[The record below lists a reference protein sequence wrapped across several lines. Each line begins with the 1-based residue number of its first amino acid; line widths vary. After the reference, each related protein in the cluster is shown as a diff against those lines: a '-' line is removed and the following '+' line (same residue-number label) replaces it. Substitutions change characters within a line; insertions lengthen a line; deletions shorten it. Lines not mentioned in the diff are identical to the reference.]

1 MASKNNKSSGAN
13 SDASTGAGMQVSGE
27 EIFREPET
35 EMHRVSE
42 EEVQAAF
49 GGEAATT
56 GKLTSDESSTT
67 AQTSSSGDQIGQTG
81 DQSGQAVVHDVQPE
95 PSENAKAAAAN
106 VGEVLRGN
114 TAPVTD
120 AAKDA
125 FNQVKGAAG
134 SVAGQALGQV
144 QEKAGSAIEAQK
156 QNLTE
161 GLTSVAGSIRSL
173 GGNLRNSDQAPAI
186 AQVAARYSDTVAD
199 QVEQL
204 AEYFE
209 TRDLRDL
216 SRDVQGF
223 ARRNPTVFVAG
234 AFTLGLLAARFFK
247 SSPRQELVRAD
258 YYNTDFSGGSEQS
271 SNRFESDSSVRST
284 SGAAFDLNSTTGATG
299 STTTGASGAFGT
311 TATGTTTTDPLLEI
325 E

>member
-1 MASKNNKSSGAN
+1 MATKNNKSTGEG
-13 SDASTGAGMQVSGE
+13 STGAGMQISGE
-27 EIFREPET
+27 EIFQEPET
-35 EMHRVSE
+35 EMHRVTE

-49 GGEAATT
+49 GGESVVTGNLTTDGGEAA
-56 GKLTSDESSTT
+56 S
-67 AQTSSSGDQIGQTG
+67 AAGDQ
-81 DQSGQAVVHDVQPE
+81 QPAAPAE
-95 PSENAKAAAAN
+95 LTEAAKAAAAN

-125 FNQVKGAAG
+125 YNQVKGAAG
-134 SVAGQALGQV
+134 AVAGQALGQA
-144 QEKAGSAIEAQK
+144 QEKAGSAIDAQK

-173 GGNLRNSDQAPAI
+173 GDNLRGSEQAPAV

-204 AEYFE
+204 AKYFE
-209 TRDLRDL
+209 TRDLRHL
-216 SRDVQGF
+216 SQDIQGF

-234 AFTLGLLAARFFK
+234 AFTLGLLAARFLK

-258 YYNTDFSGGSEQS
+258 YYNNDLSGGDYD
-271 SNRFESDSSVRST
+271 R
-284 SGAAFDLNSTTGATG
+284 
-299 STTTGASGAFGT
+299 
-311 TATGTTTTDPLLEI
+311 
-325 E
+325 

>member
-1 MASKNNKSSGAN
+1 
-13 SDASTGAGMQVSGE
+13 MQVSGA

-35 EMHRVSE
+35 EMHRVPE
-42 EEVQAAF
+42 DEVQAAF
-49 GGEAATT
+49 GDSATT
-56 GKLTSDESSTT
+56 GKLTLEDTSTS
-67 AQTSSSGDQIGQTG
+67 AQTSSAGAQTAGGQ
-81 DQSGQAVVHDVQPE
+81 QS
-95 PSENAKAAAAN
+95 SENQPTSETAKAAAAN

-114 TAPVTD
+114 TAPVTE

-125 FNQVKGAAG
+125 YNQVKGVAG

-144 QEKAGSAIEAQK
+144 QEKAGSAIDAQK

-161 GLTSVAGSIRSL
+161 GLTSVASSIRSL
-173 GGNLRNSDQAPAI
+173 GDNLRGSDQAPAI
-186 AQVAARYSDTVAD
+186 ATVAARYSDTVAD

-204 AEYFE
+204 ARYFQ

-234 AFTLGLLAARFFK
+234 AFTLGLLAARFVK
-247 SSPRQELVRAD
+247 SSPRQELVTRD
-258 YYNTDFSGGSEQS
+258 YYNT
-271 SNRFESDSSVRST
+271 NLSDSTDQSATRFDDQSATRFDSDSDVRST
-284 SGAAFDLNSTTGATG
+284 ANTSFDLNTSTTGAG
-299 STTTGASGAFGT
+299 TTGT
-311 TATGTTTTDPLLEI
+311 TTGTTTTDPLLEI

>member
-1 MASKNNKSSGAN
+1 MATKNNQSTKES
-13 SDASTGAGMQVSGE
+13 STGAGMQISGE
-27 EIFREPET
+27 EIFQEPET
-35 EMHRVSE
+35 EMHRVTE

-49 GGEAATT
+49 GGDQSAPTGGGSEA
-56 GKLTSDESSTT
+56 L
-67 AQTSSSGDQIGQTG
+67 AQDAAAG
-81 DQSGQAVVHDVQPE
+81 DQSAAPAE
-95 PSENAKAAAAN
+95 PTEGAKAAAAN

-125 FNQVKGAAG
+125 FSQVKGAAG
-134 SVAGQALGQV
+134 AVAGQALGQV
-144 QEKAGSAIEAQK
+144 QEKAGSAIDQQK

-173 GGNLRNSDQAPAI
+173 GDNLRQSEQAPAV

-204 AEYFE
+204 ARYFE

-216 SRDVQGF
+216 SQDIQGF

-234 AFTLGLLAARFFK
+234 AFTLGLLAARFLK

-258 YYNTDFSGGSEQS
+258 YYNTDLSSGDYD
-271 SNRFESDSSVRST
+271 R
-284 SGAAFDLNSTTGATG
+284 
-299 STTTGASGAFGT
+299 
-311 TATGTTTTDPLLEI
+311 
-325 E
+325 